1 MIERYTRPEMGKV
14 WTDENRYH
22 AWLKVEIAATNAWA
36 ELGEV
41 PAEDAKKIAE
51 NASFTAERVAELEAI
66 THHDVV
72 AFTRTVSESLGEE
85 KKWVHFGLTST
96 DVVDTAQGVLLKE
109 ADEIIRKD
117 LAELKETIAQKA
129 RKYKDTV
136 MMGRTHGVQAEP
148 TTFGLKLARWY
159 TELERDIERFEH
171 AAKGVESGK
180 ISGAVGTFANV
191 PPEVET
197 SVLKQLGLT
206 QQPVTSQVLPRDLH
220 AEYIAMLA
228 LIATSIEN
236 WATEIRSLQRSEI
249 HEVEEHFRAGQK
261 GSSAMPHKRN
271 PIGSENLCG
280 MARVVRGN
288 IVTAYED
295 VALWH
300 ERDIS
305 HSSAERVILPDT
317 TIAID
322 YMLHR
327 FNNIL
332 TNLDVFPETMLKN
345 MNRTYGLIYS
355 QRVLLKLIDE
365 AGLSRE
371 KAYDMVQKLT
381 AKSWN
386 EQLQFR
392 DLVENSEIMNYLS
405 KADIDDAFDYH
416 YHLRHVDEIFEK
428 CGLN

>member
-1 MIERYTRPEMGKV
+1 MLERYTRPEMGKI
-14 WTDENRYH
+14 WSDENKYA
-22 AWLKVEIAATNAWA
+22 AWLKVEIAATNAWS
-36 ELGEV
+36 EIGEV
-41 PAEDAKKIAE
+41 PREDAAKIAQ
-51 NASFTAERVAELEAI
+51 NARFTPERVAELEQV

-72 AFTRTVSESLGEE
+72 AFTRTVSESLGPE

-96 DVVDTAQGVLLKE
+96 DVVDTAQGYILKQ
-109 ADEIIRKD
+109 ADEIIRQD
-117 LAELKETIAQKA
+117 LQELKKTIAEKA
-129 RKYKDTV
+129 RKYKNTV
-136 MMGRTHGVQAEP
+136 EMGRTHGVQAEP

-159 TELERDIERFEH
+159 AEINRDIDRFEH

-191 PPEVET
+191 PPEIET
-197 SVLKQLGLT
+197 SVLQQLGLT
-206 QQPVTSQVLPRDLH
+206 QQPITSQILPRDLH
-220 AEYIAMLA
+220 AEYIATLA

-280 MARVVRGN
+280 MARVLRGH

-295 VALWH
+295 VTLWH

-305 HSSAERVILPDT
+305 HSSAERIILPDT
-317 TIAID
+317 TIGID
-322 YMLHR
+322 YMLNR
-327 FNNIL
+327 FNRIL

-345 MNRTYGLIYS
+345 MDKTYGLIYS
-355 QRVLLKLIDE
+355 QRLLLKLIDE

-371 KAYDMVQKLT
+371 EAYDMVQKLT
-381 AKSWN
+381 TKSWN
-386 EQLQFR
+386 EGVSFR
-392 DLVENSEIMNYLS
+392 KLVENSRIMNYLS
-405 KADIDDAFDYH
+405 EDDVADAFDYH
-416 YHLRHVDEIFEK
+416 YHLRHVDDIFK
-428 CGLN
+428 KVGLE

>member
-1 MIERYTRPEMGKV
+1 MLERYTRPEMGKI
-14 WTDENRYH
+14 WSDENKYA
-22 AWLKVEIAATNAWA
+22 AWLKVEIAATNAWCEA
-36 ELGEV
+36 GEV
-41 PAEDAKKIAE
+41 PKEDAEKIAK
-51 NASFTAERVAELEAI
+51 NASFSAERVAELEQV

-72 AFTRTVSESLGEE
+72 AFTRTVSESLGPE

-96 DVVDTAQGVLLKE
+96 DVVDTAQGYILKQ
-109 ADEIIRKD
+109 ADEIIRQD
-117 LAELKETIAQKA
+117 LHELKKTIAEKA
-129 RKYKDTV
+129 RKYKNTV
-136 MMGRTHGVQAEP
+136 EMGRTHGVQAEP

-159 TELERDIERFEH
+159 AEINRDIERFEH

-191 PPEVET
+191 PPEIET

-206 QQPVTSQVLPRDLH
+206 QQPISSQVLPRDLH
-220 AEYIAMLA
+220 AEYIATLA

-236 WATEIRSLQRSEI
+236 WATEIRGLQRSEI

-280 MARVVRGN
+280 MARVLRGQ

-295 VALWH
+295 VTLWH

-305 HSSAERVILPDT
+305 HSSAERIILPDS

-322 YMLHR
+322 YMLDR
-327 FNNIL
+327 FNRIL

-345 MNRTYGLIYS
+345 MDKTYGLIYS
-355 QRVLLKLIDE
+355 QRLLLKLIDE

-371 KAYDMVQKLT
+371 DAYDMVQKLT
-381 AKSWN
+381 TKSWN
-386 EQLQFR
+386 EGISFR
-392 DLVENSEIMNYLS
+392 KLVEESKIMDYLS
-405 KADIDDAFDYH
+405 EADVADAFDYH
-416 YHLRHVDEIFEK
+416 YHLRHVDEIFK
-428 CGLN
+428 KVGLE

>member
-1 MIERYTRPEMGKV
+1 MLERYTRPKMGKI
-14 WTDENRYH
+14 WSDENKYA
-22 AWLKVEIAATNAWA
+22 AWLKVEIAATNAWS
-36 ELGEV
+36 EIGEV
-41 PAEDAKKIAE
+41 PREDAAKIAQ
-51 NASFTAERVAELEAI
+51 NARFTAERVAELEQV

-72 AFTRTVSESLGEE
+72 AFTRTVSESLGPE

-96 DVVDTAQGVLLKE
+96 DVVDTAQGYILKQ
-109 ADEIIRKD
+109 ADEIIRQD
-117 LAELKETIAQKA
+117 LQELKKTIAAKA
-129 RKYKDTV
+129 RKYKNTV
-136 MMGRTHGVQAEP
+136 EMGRTHGVQAEP

-159 TELERDIERFEH
+159 AEINRDIDRFEH

-191 PPEVET
+191 PPEIET
-197 SVLKQLGLT
+197 SVLQQLGLT
-206 QQPVTSQVLPRDLH
+206 QQPITSQILPRDLH
-220 AEYIAMLA
+220 AEYIATLA

-280 MARVVRGN
+280 MARVLRGH

-295 VALWH
+295 VTLWH

-305 HSSAERVILPDT
+305 HSSAERIILPDT
-317 TIAID
+317 TIGID
-322 YMLHR
+322 YMLNR
-327 FNNIL
+327 FNRIL

-345 MNRTYGLIYS
+345 MDKTYGLIYS
-355 QRVLLKLIDE
+355 QRLLLKLIDE

-371 KAYDMVQKLT
+371 EAYDMVQKLT
-381 AKSWN
+381 TKSWN
-386 EQLQFR
+386 EGISFR
-392 DLVENSEIMNYLS
+392 KLVENSRIMNYLS
-405 KADIDDAFDYH
+405 EDDVADAFDYH
-416 YHLRHVDEIFEK
+416 YHLRHVDDIFK
-428 CGLN
+428 KVGLE